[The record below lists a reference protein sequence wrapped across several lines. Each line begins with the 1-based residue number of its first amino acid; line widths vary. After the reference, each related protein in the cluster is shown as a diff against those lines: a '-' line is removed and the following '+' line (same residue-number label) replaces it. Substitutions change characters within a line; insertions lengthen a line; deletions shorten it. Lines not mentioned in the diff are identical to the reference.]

1 MGLER
6 LIPEVYDLL
15 NLRTYYTSGP
25 TETKAWT
32 IRAGM
37 LAPQAAGVIHSD
49 FEKGFIRAETVA
61 YDDLVAA
68 GSMKEAKN
76 GGTVR
81 AEGKEYEV
89 QDSDVLLFLFN

>member
-1 MGLER
+1 MRVAVGLR
-6 LIPEVYDLL
+6 LGEQPGLL
-15 NLRTYYTSGP
+15 RGPARALLRRHLLAALSP
-25 TETKAWT
+25 SAHAASEEAWSLPSELMTK
-32 IRAGM
+32 
-37 LAPQAAGVIHSD
+37 
-49 FEKGFIRAETVA
+49 A

>member
-1 MGLER
+1 M
-6 LIPEVYDLL
+6 
-15 NLRTYYTSGP
+15 
-25 TETKAWT
+25 
-32 IRAGM
+32 
-37 LAPQAAGVIHSD
+37 
-49 FEKGFIRAETVA
+49 A

-89 QDSDVLLFLFN
+89 QDSDVLLFLFK

>member
-1 MGLER
+1 M
-6 LIPEVYDLL
+6 
-15 NLRTYYTSGP
+15 
-25 TETKAWT
+25 
-32 IRAGM
+32 
-37 LAPQAAGVIHSD
+37 
-49 FEKGFIRAETVA
+49 A

-89 QDSDVLLFLFN
+89 QDSDVLLFLFNRAEKHAGMCTEAPLPTHDGPVSSWLCPA